1 MKSAI
6 KNLLTDKSFWAAVI
20 ALVTS
25 VLVARNVPQG
35 SIEQITA
42 IIGAIGTFVA
52 YIVSNGIQSA
62 AQIRANAQIKT
73 AQIALQAR
81 SAEQI
86 GNDTKENR

>member
-1 MKSAI
+1 MKSAM

-25 VLVARNVPQG
+25 VLISLNVPQG

-42 IIGAIGTFVA
+42 IIGATGTLVA

-62 AQIRANAQIKT
+62 AQIKADAQVKAAQIVKGT
-73 AQIALQAR
+73 PPM
-81 SAEQI
+81 EE
-86 GNDTKENR
+86 K